1 MKIRNCILLMAS
13 FLCMTACDYED
24 INTSTTGV
32 SDDELKQKG
41 LLYGAPFM
49 AMQQRVIPIGSP
61 SLTTGPGNDLQNTDL
76 ISSGSYIGYFGN
88 NNNWATNPLEATW
101 HFTEE
106 RMVYS
111 YQNFYSTFF
120 QSWIDIRNKVKD
132 SELPSDLAV
141 AALSDIVKI
150 MAWSRATDVFGP
162 IAYTRAG
169 QGEISPKFDSQEE
182 VYKAMLAEL
191 ADAVAVLNQ
200 APSQILPAY
209 DLIYGGNT
217 AQWVKLANSMM
228 LRLAVRTH
236 FKNETLAREYIAKA
250 LDPANGG
257 VLEAVSDA
265 AKIGD
270 SALMPLKN
278 SMMPSVEEY
287 GETRMGATIWAY
299 LTGYDDGR
307 AAKMFTQVE
316 DWYGNPDYEFL
327 PPTNNQAKSESTAG
341 GTSKPIVSDGS
352 PLYWMRASEVYF
364 LRAEAVLYELAAGDV
379 KSLYESGVRTS
390 FEEFGATGVDSY
402 LQKKVLPADI
412 EYGTCSFNRSYS
424 SNMSTGNTSPCW
436 TDYKTSDQKE
446 EQLQKIMTQKYLAL
460 YPNAVEAWTE
470 YRRTG
475 YPYVAKPADT
485 QAYSRIGAA
494 PDARTPERFRF
505 APSEYQTNP
514 NMAEIPTLLGGPD
527 QGSTPLWWVR
537 DGRPKQP
544 NN

>member
-13 FLCMTACDYED
+13 FLCVTACDYEV

-41 LLYGAPFM
+41 LLYGAPLM
-49 AMQQRVIPIGSP
+49 AMEQQVIPIGSP
-61 SLTTGPGNDLQNTDL
+61 SLTTDPGNKLQNTDL

-88 NNNWATNPLEATW
+88 NNNWNNTLEATW
-101 HFTEE
+101 NFTDG
-106 RMVYS
+106 RMVYA
-111 YQNFYSTFF
+111 YQNFYSNFF
-120 QSWIDIRNKVKD
+120 QSWVEIHDKVKD
-132 SELPSDLAV
+132 SELPSDMAV

-191 ADAVAVLNQ
+191 ADAVTVLNQ
-200 APSQILPAY
+200 SPSQILPAY
-209 DLIYGGNT
+209 DLVYGGNT

-236 FKNETLAREYIAKA
+236 FKNEALAREYITKA

-257 VLEAVSDA
+257 VMQSVSDG

-270 SALMPLKN
+270 CALMPLKN
-278 SMMPSVEEY
+278 SMVASVEEY
-287 GETRMGATIWAY
+287 GETRMGATIWSY
-299 LTGYDDGR
+299 LQGYSDGR
-307 AAKMFTQVE
+307 GEKMFTKITSGRTTA
-316 DWYGNPDYEFL
+316 YKPL
-327 PPTNNQAKSESTAG
+327 PPTNNQEKSTEAATGA
-341 GTSKPIVSDGS
+341 SKPIVSDGD

-364 LRAEAVLYELAAGDV
+364 LRAEAALYGLAEGDAE
-379 KSLYESGVRTS
+379 SLYESGVRTS
-390 FEEFGATGVDSY
+390 FEEFGATGADSY
-402 LQKKVLPADI
+402 LQKTTLPSNI
-412 EYGTCSFNRSYS
+412 TTSTCYQSSSYS
-424 SNMSTGNTSPCW
+424 SNMSTGNTSPRW
-436 TDYKTSDQKE
+436 TDYKNSDQQE

-475 YPYVAKPADT
+475 YPYVAKPADG
-485 QAYSRIGAA
+485 QAYSRIGATE
-494 PDARTPERFRF
+494 DVRTPERFRF
-505 APSEYQTNP
+505 APSEYDTNP
-514 NMAEIPTLLGGPD
+514 NMEDVPTLLGGSD
-527 QGSTPLWWVR
+527 SGSTPLWWVR
-537 DGRPKQP
+537 DGRPKQT
-544 NN
+544 N